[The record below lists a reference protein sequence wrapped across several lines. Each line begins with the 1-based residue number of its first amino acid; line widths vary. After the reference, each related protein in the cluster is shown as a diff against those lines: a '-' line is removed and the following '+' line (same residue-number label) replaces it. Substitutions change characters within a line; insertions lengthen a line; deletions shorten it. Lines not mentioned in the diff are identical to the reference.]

1 MRILFSIFVLCG
13 LTGCWSQPRTGSAT
27 AKSNSSPQYQS
38 PMESENTS
46 TQAVSKPTP
55 TTTSDSKS
63 PKLKPTLRSLDEM
76 LLFQPSKYPQGD
88 WEPAGLDYEDVW
100 FNSADS
106 TKLHAWYCPS
116 EKPIAVILFA
126 HGNGGHLAHR
136 ADLLKYLQTELN
148 VSVMMFDYRGYGR
161 SEGVPTVKGVLED
174 ARAASRTLA
183 EQAGIS
189 EQELVVMGRSL
200 GGAVAID
207 LATET
212 NPRALIVESTFPS
225 MKEVASVHYSK
236 IAWIVSAGKLNSI
249 NRISEYQGP
258 LLQSHGTADKVIPF
272 ELGQQ
277 LFAAANEPKEFVI
290 ITNGTHNSPQGD
302 EYYETLSQFFGKL
315 ENR

>member
-136 ADLLKYLQTELN
+136 GLAQVSADRIECFCDDVRLSWIRSK
-148 VSVMMFDYRGYGR
+148 RGCADG
-161 SEGVPTVKGVLED
+161 EGSI
-174 ARAASRTLA
+174 RRCASRK
-183 EQAGIS
+183 S
-189 EQELVVMGRSL
+189 
-200 GGAVAID
+200 
-207 LATET
+207 
-212 NPRALIVESTFPS
+212 
-225 MKEVASVHYSK
+225 
-236 IAWIVSAGKLNSI
+236 NS
-249 NRISEYQGP
+249 G
-258 LLQSHGTADKVIPF
+258 
-272 ELGQQ
+272 
-277 LFAAANEPKEFVI
+277 
-290 ITNGTHNSPQGD
+290 
-302 EYYETLSQFFGKL
+302 
-315 ENR
+315 